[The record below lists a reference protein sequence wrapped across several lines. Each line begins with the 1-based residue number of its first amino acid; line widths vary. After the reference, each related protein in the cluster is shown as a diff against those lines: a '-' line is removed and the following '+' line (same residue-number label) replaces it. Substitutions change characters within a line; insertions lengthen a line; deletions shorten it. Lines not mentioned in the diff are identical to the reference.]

1 MKSNFKL
8 TISFSLLDVSKHLRI
23 AEEFAKVDVEEM
35 SRRLDHD
42 VVVVTVTNT
51 ENVRDNAVTGT

>member
-8 TISFSLLDVSKHLRI
+8 TISLSLLDVSKHLRI

-35 SRRLDHD
+35 SGRLDHD
-42 VVVVTVTNT
+42 VVVVTVPNT
-51 ENVRDNAVTGT
+51 EDVRDNAVTGT